1 MLEFAGAR
9 RVLIE
14 PYHAHEPGWFR
25 FQILDIGWAGEVA
38 SRMASRLHTT
48 PHNLPMQLTS
58 FVGRV
63 REKAEIK
70 ELLAATRLLTL
81 TGAGGSGKTRLA
93 LETAREVL
101 DRFPDGVWLAEL
113 APLADPE
120 LVPRAVAVAVGL
132 RDESERPML
141 DTLVAHL
148 RDKRL
153 LLILDNCE
161 HLVDAC
167 ARLVDTLLRACPP
180 LRILTTGREPL
191 GITGE
196 TVRRVPSLSFPG
208 PRETPAPE
216 RLGDYEA
223 PQLFVQRA
231 ITASPTFAVTRHN
244 AAALAEVCRRLDG
257 IPLAIELAA
266 ARIKGLTVGE
276 IAARLDDR
284 FRLLT
289 GGSRTALPRQ
299 QTLHATME
307 WSYQLLSEP
316 ERVLLRR
323 LSVFAG
329 GFSLEAAEEVCM
341 ASPENSRLVDLLL
354 QLVDKSLVVADDRGD
369 ETRYRLLETVRQY
382 GRERLLEAGE
392 AGDLHRRHRD
402 WYLAL
407 AERAEA
413 QLRGPQQAMWLDR
426 LALDHDN
433 FRAAFERTADD
444 VDGADAA
451 LRLAASLWWFCFVRG
466 HWSEARAWLESAL
479 ARAASSPSPVLPKAL
494 HEACFFALR
503 QGDLRRA
510 GELGERGLALCREL
524 GDREHTVWLLTW
536 VGLVALRYGREQ
548 EAERLFEEGVALARE
563 FPDPWCLNLV
573 LAQLGILV
581 RSRGEHD
588 RALTLHTQCLS
599 VAQETGDPLM
609 IAYQLRNLGVDS
621 LNSGQYAAAADHYV
635 KALRLCREIDERWIS
650 EGCLEGLAAVAS
662 ADGDYGRAARLF
674 GAGEALRALTGDSRS
689 LVGDSSYD
697 QHFAATRAALGE
709 DGFAAIWTLG
719 HAMTFRQVVEYA
731 LEANVGAVSES
742 SATRAAKPKDPA
754 SRCEPLSP
762 RECEVA
768 ILVAEGVSNREI
780 ATRLFISERT
790 AQTHVQHILDKLG
803 FSSRVQI
810 ASWTVQRGLLP
821 PS

>member
-1 MLEFAGAR
+1 
-9 RVLIE
+9 
-14 PYHAHEPGWFR
+14 
-25 FQILDIGWAGEVA
+25 
-38 SRMASRLHTT
+38 MASRLQIT

-58 FVGRV
+58 FVGRA

-70 ELLAATRLLTL
+70 ELLATTRLLTL

-101 DRFPDGVWLAEL
+101 DRFPDGVWLVEL
-113 APLADPE
+113 APLADPD

-132 RDESERPML
+132 RNESERPVL

-148 RDKRL
+148 REKRV

-216 RLGDYEA
+216 RVGDYEA

-231 ITASPTFAVTRHN
+231 VTASPTFAVTRHN

-276 IAARLDDR
+276 IVARLDDR

-307 WSYQLLSEP
+307 WSYQLLSER

-323 LSVFAG
+323 MSVFAG
-329 GFSLEAAEEVCM
+329 GFSLEAVENVCM
-341 ASPENSRLVDLLL
+341 ASPESADVVDSLL

-392 AGDLHRRHRD
+392 AGELYRRHRD

-407 AERAEA
+407 AEQAEA
-413 QLRGPQQAMWLDR
+413 RLRGPEQARWLDR
-426 LALDHDN
+426 LTLDHDN
-433 FRAAFERTADD
+433 FRAAFEGTVDD
-444 VDGADAA
+444 PDGADAA
-451 LRLAASLWWFCFVRG
+451 LRLAAALWWFCFVRG
-466 HWSEARAWLESAL
+466 HWSEARTWLESAL
-479 ARAASSPSPVLPKAL
+479 ARAPSSSPVLPKAL

-510 GELGERGLALCREL
+510 AELGERGLALCREL
-524 GDREHTVWLLTW
+524 GDRERTVWLLTW

-581 RSRGEHD
+581 RSRGEHQ
-588 RALTLHTQCLS
+588 RALAVHTQCLS
-599 VAQETGDPLM
+599 LAHETGDPLM

-621 LNSGQYAAAADHYV
+621 LNCGQYAAAADYYV

-650 EGCLEGLAAVAS
+650 ESCLEGLAGVAS
-662 ADGDYGRAARLF
+662 TGGDYRRAARLF

-697 QHFAATRAALGE
+697 RHFAATRAALGE
-709 DGFAAIWTLG
+709 DGFAAMWTLG
-719 HAMTFRQVVEYA
+719 HAMTFREVVDYA
-731 LEANVGAVSES
+731 LDANIGAVSES
-742 SATRAAKPKDPA
+742 AARAAKPKDPV
-754 SRCEPLSP
+754 SRYEPLSP